1 MSSTGKVGSYQLI
14 TNICGLFNAYPVYNG
29 ATKTVD
35 IHALSDKLPQ
45 EEMIVGHNLNA
56 LSVEYDSDNI
66 VTRLYVEGEYGEDGY
81 VGIDDVN
88 PTGLSYLL
96 NFDYYKE
103 IGLFTAKHQASLDEY
118 YTNISA
124 INKRIKS

>member
-1 MSSTGKVGSYQLI
+1 M
-14 TNICGLFNAYPVYNG
+14 ICNLFSAYPVYNG

-35 IHALSDKLPQ
+35 IHALSNKLPQ
-45 EEMIVGHNLNA
+45 KEMIVGRNLTA
-56 LSVEYDSDNI
+56 LTADFDSDNI

-88 PTGLSYLL
+88 PTGLPYLL

-103 IGLFTAKHQASLDEY
+103 LGSFTDEHQRYLDSYLASYKTASEQVSVDMADV
-118 YTNISA
+118 I
-124 INKRIKS
+124 RIENL